1 MIDFYNYSKQDLIKL
16 TSLRVG
22 EIKLGEKVKS
32 YDDFSSFTGKY
43 VILGVEESVGPQANL
58 GFSGAEKGFQAFVS
72 RFLNIQSNRFLSGEE
87 FLFYGVFKV
96 FAKETLEEKRD
107 QVSELD
113 GLLISHLTEIYKKD
127 LIPILIGGGHNNAY
141 PLMKAFNSV
150 HKKKIN
156 VINCDPHADYR
167 LLEGRHS
174 GNSFSYAKHEG
185 FLNYYK
191 VIGLHQSYN
200 SEEMLT
206 RLEQDGCDF
215 TFYDD
220 YLLGKNII
228 SEDVQSFITR
238 NHCNP
243 FGVELDLDAI
253 VGMPSSAYTFS
264 GITVEDARKFI
275 LQLAKEKEVV
285 YLHLPEGAPIGGR
298 EETIVG
304 KTLTYLVSDF
314 IKSNKSLKIKC

>member
-1 MIDFYNYSKQDLIKL
+1 MIEFSIFSKQDLIKH

-32 YDDFSSFTGKY
+32 YDEFSTFNGKY
-43 VILGVEESVGPQANL
+43 VIIGVEESVGPQANL
-58 GFSGAEKGFQAFVS
+58 GFSGAEKGFQTFVS

-87 FLFYGVFKV
+87 VLFYGVFKV
-96 FAKETLEEKRD
+96 FTKETLETKRS

-113 GLLISHLTEIYKKD
+113 GYLISHLIEIYKKD

-141 PLMKAFNSV
+141 PMMKAFYLAKQN
-150 HKKKIN
+150 KIN

-174 GNSFSYAKHEG
+174 GNSFSYAKNEG
-185 FLNYYK
+185 VLNYYK

-200 SEEMLT
+200 GEEMLT
-206 RLEQDGCDF
+206 RLERDGCEF

-220 YLLGKNII
+220 YLLGRSRL
-228 SEDVQSFITR
+228 SEDVVDFVTK
-238 NHCNP
+238 NKEEP
-243 FGVELDLDAI
+243 FGVELDLDSI
-253 VGMPSSAYTFS
+253 VGMPASAFTYS
-264 GITVEDARKFI
+264 GISVEDARKYI

-285 YLHLPEGAPIGGR
+285 YLHLPEAAPNSDR
-298 EETIVG
+298 EEVIVG
-304 KTLTYLVSDF
+304 KTLAYLVSDF
-314 IKSNKSLKIKC
+314 VKSNKSEK